1 MKNRPDVISTRLNE
15 AQEQISEK
23 TEQWKSLQ
31 LNRKKKKIMKRDED
45 SIRDLWDNI
54 RYANTHI
61 IGIPGEEKEK

>member
-1 MKNRPDVISTRLNE
+1 MRRQNSGSHYSLT
-15 AQEQISEK
+15 EK
-23 TEQWKSLQ
+23 KE
-31 LNRKKKKIMKRDED
+31 KIMKRDED